1 METQEQQQEPQIQAL
16 ARKMQAVCY
25 DLGQRVI
32 GEQLDIRTL
41 TVGDGVGFRLTL
53 EDNRLATKIR
63 KADEALRHRMT
74 SLRCAERELAV
85 FDEFSKVAEDY
96 ALRAA
101 AVGYNGSE
109 FSVTTYSGYRI
120 TVKKV

>member
-1 METQEQQQEPQIQAL
+1 MEAKEQQEPKIQAL

-32 GEQLDIRTL
+32 GEHLDIRTL
-41 TVGDGVGFRLTL
+41 AVGDGVGFRLTL
-53 EDNRLATKIR
+53 EDNRPITKIR
-63 KADEALRHRMT
+63 KADEALQCRMT
-74 SLRCAERELAV
+74 NLQRAQRELAV
-85 FDEFSKVAEDY
+85 FDEFAKVAEDY

>member
-1 METQEQQQEPQIQAL
+1 MEAL
-16 ARKMQAVCY
+16 ASKMQAVCY

-41 TVGDGVGFRLTL
+41 SVGDGVGFHLTL
-53 EDNRLATKIR
+53 EDNRPLTKIR
-63 KADEALRHRMT
+63 KADEALRCRMT
-74 SLRCAERELAV
+74 NLERAQRELAV
-85 FDEFSKVAEDY
+85 FDEFAKVAEDY